1 MSIYLFNKEQMTH
14 IMTSIQQESHQIF
27 TMEIEKKSLNPF
39 NDKKWITRDGD
50 NFISY
55 SYGHYKIK

>member
-1 MSIYLFNKEQMTH
+1 MTH

-27 TMEIEKKSLNPF
+27 TMEMEKKSLNPF